1 MESVLKHNFE
11 STAQEGNENILFDN
25 QLNVEIEQSG
35 CDHIRQVF
43 KFWIEK
49 PGEGE
54 PNWYFLAAEQ
64 FAYLSNISK
73 ETKILGIWADVI
85 ESNASQFK
93 LSKPVEVDSGF
104 FVKIDKIVEDKK
116 VILVVELSQNLYP
129 SNKN

>member
-1 MESVLKHNFE
+1 MESVIEHSFN
-11 STAQEGNENILFDN
+11 STTQEGNENILFDN
-25 QLNVEIEQSG
+25 DLKVEIEQSG
-35 CDHIRQVF
+35 CEYIKQVF
-43 KFWIEK
+43 KFWIDR

-64 FAYLSNISK
+64 FAYLSNISD
-73 ETKILGIWADVI
+73 ETKMLGMWAEVI

-104 FVKIDKIVEDKK
+104 FVKIDKIAEDKK

-129 SNKN
+129 SNIN